1 MRRTHARRP
10 SWLREEVSQSG
21 TERATA
27 IVPQL
32 FGRFLEA
39 FEIARLKVALGYML
53 VVDFDHRIRR
63 RSFIISC
70 QRARTGRSSRHLKV
84 SPHSAYRRSP
94 LRLIHSSTVVAKRLW
109 PWRCGAH
116 DLPLS
121 RICDGRRSRELR
133 HQCAECDNLASGLVH

>member
-53 VVDFDHRIRR
+53 TVDFDHRIRR
-63 RSFIISC
+63 
-70 QRARTGRSSRHLKV
+70 QRAGIARASHLGGNDGSHVRRLLLRGCDDRSYARQRRCDTSERH
-84 SPHSAYRRSP
+84 P
-94 LRLIHSSTVVAKRLW
+94 
-109 PWRCGAH
+109 
-116 DLPLS
+116 
-121 RICDGRRSRELR
+121 
-133 HQCAECDNLASGLVH
+133 